1 MKHVMIDLETLGTS
15 ADSVIMSF
23 GAVRF
28 DSESGEMDDEA
39 FYRSISIESN
49 LEKGRRIDEST
60 LIWWMDQSAAA
71 KKVFTEP
78 KVSLE
83 EALTEFYDW
92 VGTDKNTY
100 VWSNGADFDIPM
112 LHHAVKSFGWE
123 LPWNFWNNRCFRTL
137 KNLPAAKRAA
147 KPEAAVKHNA
157 LSDAIA
163 QAKHAQL
170 IWAELT
176 KK

>member
-1 MKHVMIDLETLGTS
+1 
-15 ADSVIMSF
+15 
-23 GAVRF
+23 
-28 DSESGEMDDEA
+28 
-39 FYRSISIESN
+39 
-49 LEKGRRIDEST
+49 
-60 LIWWMDQSAAA
+60 MDQSAAA

-123 LPWNFWNNRCFRTL
+123 LPWNFWNNRC
-137 KNLPAAKRAA
+137 
-147 KPEAAVKHNA
+147 
-157 LSDAIA
+157 
-163 QAKHAQL
+163 L
-170 IWAELT
+170 ILFMLT
-176 KK
+176 TGASSRRNFCS